1 MKTKNTAT
9 LLFFLLVGL
18 TATAQ
23 TIRIADNNINAPA
36 GANIFTGASALQN
49 AITAALTND
58 IVYIQPSTTSYGD
71 ATVGK
76 KITIKGVGFGI
87 TEIAPRTS
95 TLGTLSISNSF
106 DGVANV
112 SGLTLTGFYFTTIQ
126 FVAGT
131 GGSQYNNIVVE
142 NVSGGNFQHFS
153 CLPAVINLVI
163 RKSFIGNIGLGS
175 CSGLY
180 DTKIYD
186 NVVGFIN
193 IYNNVNPVISN
204 NLWFRN
210 SSYAIA
216 TSLPDGTR
224 ASTGVRV
231 EHNIFSG
238 SGAAFSSLF
247 NGLVVNNIFYGTTPN
262 GASPFYSNTFSNN
275 LILSAYTFP
284 VPAIGGPANSD
295 IGNITGIGPLFTNA
309 PVVTSYNATYNY
321 TLQAGSVCINAATT
335 GENIGPSGGL
345 YPWTGNLSLK
355 ASAIPII
362 TLFGNSGLVP
372 QNQPLKSN
380 IKAKS
385 N

>member
-1 MKTKNTAT
+1 MKK
-9 LLFFLLVGL
+9 
-18 TATAQ
+18 AQ
-23 TIRIADNNINAPA
+23 
-36 GANIFTGASALQN
+36 NIF
-49 AITAALTND
+49 
-58 IVYIQPSTTSYGD
+58 
-71 ATVGK
+71 
-76 KITIKGVGFGI
+76 
-87 TEIAPRTS
+87 
-95 TLGTLSISNSF
+95 
-106 DGVANV
+106 
-112 SGLTLTGFYFTTIQ
+112 
-126 FVAGT
+126 
-131 GGSQYNNIVVE
+131 
-142 NVSGGNFQHFS
+142 
-153 CLPAVINLVI
+153 
-163 RKSFIGNIGLGS
+163 RKSVGERMGMPRKGWRASKSQGLVRIFTNQRI
-175 CSGLY
+175 
-180 DTKIYD
+180 DTKD
-186 NVVGFIN
+186 LTCFVGTRTKAWVTGIIQ
-193 IYNNVNPVISN
+193 IYNNLNPIISN
-204 NLWFRN
+204 NLCLKN
-210 SSYAIA
+210 SGNPYVIITSA
-216 TSLPDGTR
+216 TDGSQ

-238 SGAAFSSLF
+238 SGATFASFF

-262 GASPFYSNTFSNN
+262 GTTPFYSNTFSNN

>member
-1 MKTKNTAT
+1 MKTIA
-9 LLFFLLVGL
+9 FLLLVL
-18 TATAQ
+18 LTKTATAQ
-23 TIRIADNNINAPA
+23 TIRIADNNTNAPT

-49 AITAALTND
+49 AINAALTND
-58 IVYIQPSTTSYGD
+58 IVYIQPSTTSYGN

-76 KITIKGVGFGI
+76 KITIKGVGFGV

-112 SGLTLTGFYFTTIQ
+112 SGLILTGFSFTTIE

-142 NVSGGNFQHFS
+142 NVNGSNFWHTS
-153 CLPAVINLVI
+153 CLPGVNNLVLRNSI
-163 RKSFIGNIGLGS
+163 IAGNIQLGS
-175 CSGLY
+175 CSGMAN
-180 DTKIYD
+180 TKIYD

-262 GASPFYSNTFSNN
+262 GDSPFYSNTFSNN

-355 ASAIPII
+355 ASAIPVI